1 MAPGA
6 GAASVVMVQTCEVRG
21 NAPTIKHLPL
31 PARKCAPAKARA
43 ESACRRGASTL
54 LPAQLRRANNVSQA
68 SVRLGNQSFSLRAR
82 ESRQRNGKL
91 DIQAKATFRARP
103 DADDRGHR
111 GVGWDL
117 WATLGSDEFHCA
129 DEAGGIAG
137 SEELLGVIA
146 GSAGST
152 EFLGGSQLDVE
163 RSIQRASLAVAASG
177 RLGAGFVKHVY
188 GHCRLLSFFGSRKV
202 YCVKLYCAQYKL

>member
-1 MAPGA
+1 MRSAK
-6 GAASVVMVQTCEVRG
+6 AARQAHAVAR
-21 NAPTIKHLPL
+21 PPL
-31 PARKCAPAKARA
+31 PARLHRA
-43 ESACRRGASTL
+43 S
-54 LPAQLRRANNVSQA
+54 NVSLA
-68 SVRLGNQSFSLRAR
+68 SDDLQTDVDIAPCGIGIGADLVRLGHQSFSLRAR
-82 ESRQRNGKL
+82 ESRQRNAKL

-152 EFLGGSQLDVE
+152 EFLGGSELDVE

-177 RLGAGFVKHVY
+177 RLGAGFVEHVY
-188 GHCRLLSFFGSRKV
+188 GHCRLLSFFGSREV
-202 YCVKLYCAQYKL
+202 YRAKLYGAQYKL